1 MPQSNAQ
8 RSDEADEQPRAG
20 RRPEHTAKVGNV
32 EIAVWKN
39 QGANGEFYTASSPV
53 IRYKDGASGE
63 FKDSS
68 SYSQLD
74 LLALAEAAREASA
87 KIRELS
93 KGRGQNR

>member
-1 MPQSNAQ
+1 MPQAQ
-8 RSDEADEQPRAG
+8 QVEANDDQQNTA

-39 QGANGEFYTASSPV
+39 KGINGEFYTASSPV
-53 IRYKDGASGE
+53 IRYKDSTSGE

-68 SYSQLD
+68 SYNAID
-74 LLALAEAAREASA
+74 LLTLAEAAREASA

-93 KGRGQNR
+93 KGRSQAR